1 MQGDQIR
8 KEGTMSEIRRLGV
21 LTSGGDGPGMNPAIR
36 AVVRTALEHQVTP
49 VGVRRGYQGLIDNDM
64 EDMTARSVGGIIQRG
79 GTILATARCPEFMTS
94 RGRLDALHNLS
105 INGVDALVI
114 IGGDGSMRGAI
125 ELHKLGF
132 PVIGMP
138 GSIDNDM
145 YGTEMS
151 IGVDT
156 ALNTLLRSIDMI
168 KDTASSHRRA
178 FLIEAMGRNCG
189 YLTLM
194 GAIAGGAEMAL
205 LPECPFE
212 LEEVLQG
219 LRNAYIKGKSH
230 CIIVVA
236 EGASHKAD
244 AIKAYLDQHKEETG
258 FETRVTILGHVQ
270 RGGSP
275 SAFDR
280 ILATRLGVAAVEKL
294 LAGERGVMVGL
305 AHGEAAC
312 ISLEEVTTK
321 GKPLDMRLYEIARML
336 DK

>member
-1 MQGDQIR
+1 M
-8 KEGTMSEIRRLGV
+8 
-21 LTSGGDGPGMNPAIR
+21 
-36 AVVRTALEHQVTP
+36 TP
-49 VGVRRGYQGLIDNDM
+49 
-64 EDMTARSVGGIIQRG
+64 
-79 GTILATARCPEFMTS
+79 
-94 RGRLDALHNLS
+94 RGRMEALHNLNA
-105 INGVDALVI
+105 NGVEGLIV

-132 PVIGMP
+132 PVVGMP

-168 KDTASSHRRA
+168 KDTASSHQRA
-178 FLIEAMGRNCG
+178 FLIEVMGRNCG
-189 YLTLM
+189 YLALM

-205 LPECPFE
+205 IPEVPFT
-212 LEEVLQG
+212 LDEVLTG
-219 LRNAYIKGKSH
+219 LQNAYIKGKSH

-244 AIKAYLDQHKEETG
+244 EIRAFLDQHKEETG
-258 FETRVTILGHVQ
+258 FETRMTILGHVQ
-270 RGGSP
+270 RGGSA

-280 ILATRLGVAAVEKL
+280 LLATRLGVTAVEKL
-294 LAGERGVMVGL
+294 LAGERGVLVGL
-305 AHGEAAC
+305 SRGEVA
-312 ISLEEVTTK
+312 SVPLEEAVSK
-321 GKPLDMRLYEIARML
+321 GKPLDMRMYEIARLL

>member
-1 MQGDQIR
+1 MG
-8 KEGTMSEIRRLGV
+8 EIRRLGV

-36 AVVRTALEHQVTP
+36 AVVRTALEHNVTP

-64 EDMTARSVGGIIQRG
+64 EEMTARSVGGIIQRG
-79 GTILATARCPEFMTS
+79 GTILATARSPEFMEP

-105 INGVDALVI
+105 THGVQALVI

-125 ELHKLGF
+125 ELHKLDF
-132 PVIGMP
+132 PVIGIP

-236 EGASHKAD
+236 EGASYKAD
-244 AIKAYLDQHKEETG
+244 EIKAYLDQHKETTG

-305 AHGEAAC
+305 SHGEAA
-312 ISLEEVTTK
+312 SVPLEEVTTK
-321 GKPLDMRLYEIARML
+321 GKPLDMHLYEIARML

>member
-1 MQGDQIR
+1 
-8 KEGTMSEIRRLGV
+8 MSEVRRLGV

-36 AVVRTALEHQVTP
+36 AVVRTALEHKVTP
-49 VGVRRGYQGLIDNDM
+49 VGVRRGYQGLLDNDM
-64 EDMTARSVGGIIQRG
+64 EEMTARSVGGIIQRG
-79 GTILATARCPEFMTS
+79 GTILGTARCPEFMVP
-94 RGRLDALHNLS
+94 RGRMEALHNMS
-105 INGVDALVI
+105 IHGVEGLIV
-114 IGGDGSMRGAI
+114 IGGDGSMRGAL

-132 PVIGMP
+132 PVIGLP

-156 ALNTLLRSIDMI
+156 ALNTLLRSIDMV

-178 FLIEAMGRNCG
+178 FLIEVMGRNCG
-189 YLTLM
+189 YLALM

-205 LPECPFE
+205 IPEVPFT
-212 LEEVLQG
+212 LDEVLANLQ
-219 LRNAYIKGKSH
+219 NAYVKGKSH

-244 AIKAYLDQHKEETG
+244 AIKAFLDEHKEETG

-270 RGGSP
+270 RGGAA

-280 ILATRLGVAAVEKL
+280 ILATRLGVAAVERL
-294 LAGERGVMVGL
+294 LAGERGVMVGQS
-305 AHGEAAC
+305 HGEAV
-312 ISLEEVTTK
+312 SVPLEEVTSK
-321 GKPLDMRLYEIARML
+321 SRPLDMRMYEIARML

>member
-1 MQGDQIR
+1 M
-8 KEGTMSEIRRLGV
+8 GTIRRIGV

-36 AVVRTALEHQVTP
+36 AVVRTALEHKVTP
-49 VGVRRGYQGLIDNDM
+49 VGIRRGYQGLIDNDM
-64 EDMTARSVGGIIQRG
+64 EEMTARSVGGIIQRG
-79 GTILATARCPEFMTS
+79 GTILGTARSPEFMSS
-94 RGRLDALHNLS
+94 RGQMEALRNLNENALDAL
-105 INGVDALVI
+105 VV
-114 IGGDGSMRGAI
+114 IGGDGSLRGAL
-125 ELHKLGF
+125 ELHRKGF
-132 PVIGMP
+132 AVIGIP
-138 GSIDNDM
+138 GSIDNDI
-145 YGTEMS
+145 YGTEMA

-178 FLIEAMGRNCG
+178 FLIETMGRDCG
-189 YLTLM
+189 YLALM
-194 GAIAGGAEMAL
+194 GGIAGGAEMVL
-205 LPECPFE
+205 LPEVPFT

-219 LRNAYIKGKSH
+219 LQNAYIKGKSH

-236 EGASHKAD
+236 EGASHRAEE
-244 AIKAYLDQHKEETG
+244 IKAYLDQHREETG

-305 AHGEAAC
+305 SHGEAV
-312 ISLEEVTTK
+312 SVPLEEVAARRKT
-321 GKPLDMRLYEIARML
+321 LDMRLYEMARML

>member
-1 MQGDQIR
+1 
-8 KEGTMSEIRRLGV
+8 MSEIRRLGV

-36 AVVRTALEHQVTP
+36 AVVRTALDHKVTP
-49 VGVRRGYQGLIDNDM
+49 VGIRRGYQGLIDNDM
-64 EDMTARSVGGIIQRG
+64 EEMTARSVGGIIQRG
-79 GTILATARCPEFMTS
+79 GTILATARCPAFMTP
-94 RGRLDALHNLS
+94 RGRMEALHNLNA
-105 INGVDALVI
+105 NGIGALVV
-114 IGGDGSMRGAI
+114 IGGDGSMRGAL

-145 YGTEMS
+145 VGTEMA

-168 KDTASSHRRA
+168 KDTASSHQRA
-178 FLIEAMGRNCG
+178 FLIEAMGHNCG

-194 GAIAGGAEMAL
+194 GAIAGGAELAL
-205 LPECPFE
+205 VPEVPFT
-212 LEEVLQG
+212 LDEVLTG
-219 LRNAYIKGKSH
+219 LQNAYVKGKTH

-244 AIKAYLDQHKEETG
+244 AIKAFLDQHKEETG

-270 RGGSP
+270 RGGAP

-305 AHGEAAC
+305 SKGEAA
-312 ISLEEVTTK
+312 SVPLEEVTSK

>member
-1 MQGDQIR
+1 
-8 KEGTMSEIRRLGV
+8 MSEIRRLGV

-36 AVVRTALEHQVTP
+36 AVVRAALEHNATP
-49 VGVRRGYQGLIDNDM
+49 VGIHRGYQGMIDNDM
-64 EDMTARSVGGIIQRG
+64 EEMTARSVGGIIQRG
-79 GTILATARCPEFMTS
+79 GTILGTARSPEFTTP
-94 RGRLDALHNLS
+94 RGRMEALRNLNERCLD
-105 INGVDALVI
+105 GLVV

-132 PVIGMP
+132 PVMGVP

-168 KDTASSHRRA
+168 KDTASSHQRA
-178 FLIEAMGRNCG
+178 FLIETMGRDCG
-189 YLTLM
+189 YLALM
-194 GAIAGGAEMAL
+194 GAMAGGAEMVL
-205 LPECPFE
+205 IPEVPFT
-212 LEEVLQG
+212 LEEVLAG
-219 LRNAYIKGKSH
+219 LRNAYVKGKAH

-244 AIKAYLDQHKEETG
+244 AIKAFLDEHKEESG

-305 AHGEAAC
+305 SHGEAVSV
-312 ISLEEVTTK
+312 SLEEVVSK
-321 GKPLDMRLYEIARML
+321 GKPLDMGLYQMARML

>member
-1 MQGDQIR
+1 
-8 KEGTMSEIRRLGV
+8 MSEIRRLGV

-36 AVVRTALEHQVTP
+36 AVVRTALEHKVTP

-64 EDMTARSVGGIIQRG
+64 EEMTARSVGGIIQRG
-79 GTILATARCPEFMTS
+79 GTILATARCPAFMTP
-94 RGRLDALHNLS
+94 RGRMDGLHNLS
-105 INGVDALVI
+105 TNGVDGLVV

-125 ELHKLGF
+125 ELHKLGL
-132 PVIGMP
+132 PVIGVP

-145 YGTEMS
+145 YGTEMA

-168 KDTASSHRRA
+168 KDTASSHQRA
-178 FLIEAMGRNCG
+178 FLIEVMGRNCG
-189 YLTLM
+189 YLGLM

-205 LPECPFE
+205 IPEVPFT
-212 LEEVLQG
+212 LEEVLNG
-219 LRNAYIKGKSH
+219 LQQAYVKGKSH

-236 EGASHKAD
+236 EGASHKSD
-244 AIKAYLDQHKEETG
+244 EIKCFLDEHKEETG

-305 AHGEAAC
+305 SRGEAA
-312 ISLEEVTTK
+312 SVPLEEVASK
-321 GKPLDMRLYEIARML
+321 GKPLDMRLYEMARML

>member
-1 MQGDQIR
+1 MG
-8 KEGTMSEIRRLGV
+8 EIRRLGV

-36 AVVRTALEHQVTP
+36 AVVRTALEHGVTP
-49 VGVRRGYQGLIDNDM
+49 VGIHRGYQGLLDNDM
-64 EDMTARSVGGIIQRG
+64 VEMTARSVGGIIQRG
-79 GTILATARCPEFMTS
+79 GTILATARCPEFMTP
-94 RGRLDALHNLS
+94 RGRMEAMHNLNG
-105 INGVDALVI
+105 NGVEALVV
-114 IGGDGSMRGAI
+114 IGGDGSMRGAL
-125 ELHKLGF
+125 ELHKMGLA
-132 PVIGMP
+132 VIGAP
-138 GSIDNDM
+138 GSIDNDI

-178 FLIEAMGRNCG
+178 FLVEVMGRNCG
-189 YLTLM
+189 YLALM
-194 GAIAGGAEMAL
+194 GAIAGGAEMVL
-205 LPECPFE
+205 IPECPFE
-212 LEEVLQG
+212 LEEVLTG
-219 LRNAYIKGKSH
+219 LQQAYVKGKAH

-236 EGASHKAD
+236 EGASHNAE
-244 AIKAYLDQHKEETG
+244 AVKAYLDQHQEETG
-258 FETRVTILGHVQ
+258 FDTRVTILGHVQ

-305 AHGEAAC
+305 SHGEAT
-312 ISLEEVTTK
+312 SVPLEEVTTK
-321 GKPLDMRLYEIARML
+321 GKPLDMHLYEIARML

>member
-1 MQGDQIR
+1 
-8 KEGTMSEIRRLGV
+8 MSEVRRLGV

-36 AVVRTALEHQVTP
+36 AVVRTALEHQVVP
-49 VGVRRGYQGLIDNDM
+49 VGIHRGYQGLIDDDM
-64 EDMTARSVGGIIQRG
+64 EEMTARSVGGIIQRG
-79 GTILATARCPEFMTS
+79 GTILGTARSPEFMTP
-94 RGRLDALHNLS
+94 RGRMEALRNLNEHGLS
-105 INGVDALVI
+105 ALVV

-132 PVIGMP
+132 PVIGVP

-168 KDTASSHRRA
+168 KDTASSHQRA

-189 YLTLM
+189 YLALM

-205 LPECPFE
+205 IPEVPFT
-212 LEEVLQG
+212 LEEVLTG
-219 LRNAYIKGKSH
+219 LQTAYIKGKAH

-236 EGASHKAD
+236 EGASHKAE
-244 AIKAYLDQHKEETG
+244 AIKAFLDEHKEETG

-280 ILATRLGVAAVEKL
+280 ILATRLGVAAVERL

-305 AHGEAAC
+305 SHGDAV
-312 ISLEEVTTK
+312 SVPLEEVAGK
-321 GKPLDMRLYEIARML
+321 GKPLDMRLHQMARML

>member
-1 MQGDQIR
+1 
-8 KEGTMSEIRRLGV
+8 MSEIRRLGV

-36 AVVRTALEHQVTP
+36 AVVRTALEHKIIP

-64 EDMTARSVGGIIQRG
+64 EEMTARSVGGIIQRG
-79 GTILATARCPEFMTS
+79 GTILATARCPAFMTP

-105 INGVDALVI
+105 VHGVDALVV

-168 KDTASSHRRA
+168 KDTASSHQRA
-178 FLIEAMGRNCG
+178 FLIEVMGRNCG
-189 YLTLM
+189 YLGLM

-205 LPECPFE
+205 IPEVPFT
-212 LEEVLQG
+212 LEEVLTNLQ
-219 LRNAYIKGKSH
+219 NAYIKGKSH

-244 AIKAYLDQHKEETG
+244 AIKEYLDQHKEETG
-258 FETRVTILGHVQ
+258 FETRMTILGHVQ
-270 RGGSP
+270 RGGAP

-305 AHGEAAC
+305 SRGEAAC
-312 ISLEEVTTK
+312 VPLEEVTSQA
-321 GKPLDMRLYEIARML
+321 KPLDMRVYEMAQML

>member
-1 MQGDQIR
+1 
-8 KEGTMSEIRRLGV
+8 
-21 LTSGGDGPGMNPAIR
+21 
-36 AVVRTALEHQVTP
+36 
-49 VGVRRGYQGLIDNDM
+49 
-64 EDMTARSVGGIIQRG
+64 
-79 GTILATARCPEFMTS
+79 
-94 RGRLDALHNLS
+94 
-105 INGVDALVI
+105 
-114 IGGDGSMRGAI
+114 
-125 ELHKLGF
+125 
-132 PVIGMP
+132 VIGVP

-178 FLIEAMGRNCG
+178 FLIEVMGRNCG
-189 YLTLM
+189 YLGLM

-205 LPECPFE
+205 IPEVPFT
-212 LEEVLQG
+212 LEEVLENLQK
-219 LRNAYIKGKSH
+219 AYIKGKSH

-236 EGASHKAD
+236 EGASHKTGE
-244 AIKAYLDQHKEETG
+244 IKAYLDQHQEMTG
-258 FETRVTILGHVQ
+258 FDTRVTILGHVQ

-280 ILATRLGVAAVEKL
+280 LLATRLGVAAVEKL

-305 AHGEAAC
+305 AHGEAVCAP
-312 ISLEEVTTK
+312 LAEVTSK
-321 GKPLDMRLYEIARML
+321 SKPLDMHLYEIARML